1 MLLLKRR
8 KSQPC
13 ILSCAIR
20 CGLPCHKR
28 HGIRTSAAAAKLYSL
43 SNKVSCCV
51 QEEAKAFPFYLAN
64 EPVYA
69 NEELQVTD
77 KYTNKVAYK
86 VAVANPAD
94 IDR

>member
-1 MLLLKRR
+1 MPNYTCARDSLAFQAVPPLA
-8 KSQPC
+8 PC
-13 ILSCAIR
+13 L
-20 CGLPCHKR
+20 
-28 HGIRTSAAAAKLYSL
+28 GIRTSAAAAKLYSL
-43 SNKVSCCV
+43 SNKASCCV

-77 KYTNKVAYK
+77 KYTKKVAYK
-86 VAVANPAD
+86 VAVASPED

>member
-1 MLLLKRR
+1 M
-8 KSQPC
+8 
-13 ILSCAIR
+13 
-20 CGLPCHKR
+20 
-28 HGIRTSAAAAKLYSL
+28 
-43 SNKVSCCV
+43 SCCV

-86 VAVANPAD
+86 VAVASPAD